1 MAHWVDLIARFW
13 ALAHAFVLLQY
24 TRPASLALATL
35 CRAVP
40 RAVSRQEACSRQ
52 REKRKH

>member
-1 MAHWVDLIARFW
+1 VAHWVDLIARFW